1 MQAFE
6 NVEPPILEGIPVAQ
20 GSGKRK
26 SPTAPVAPPPSEAS
40 CETLDPE
47 AAKEEE
53 EPLPLTQPGPRV
65 DVRYLL
71 LSICIEPTQAND
83 PA

>member
-40 CETLDPE
+40 CETLDPK
-47 AAKEEE
+47 AAEEE
-53 EPLPLTQPGPRV
+53 ELLPLTQPGPRV

-71 LSICIEPTQAND
+71 LSIGIEPTQAND